1 MNLKKLVTFAL
12 FIIPLISAA
21 QLPDASFTI
30 NSATLCEGDS
40 VEFSNTSTNYTN
52 LHWFFGDGSDT
63 WSRQIPK
70 HKYSHDGTY
79 IVKLVALSALGK
91 DSIEKQVVIAAK
103 PNVQIAVSPSDVIN
117 LGEKATLSVS
127 NGFTD
132 YLWSTNETTAFI
144 DVFKEGKYWVRI
156 YDAKNC
162 SNSDTVFIAV
172 IQNDMSISSNI
183 LTPNVDGYNDFFE
196 IKDIASYNFPIQVFI
211 YNIRNELIYES
222 SDYQND
228 WTGEE
233 YPSGA
238 YFYLLKTE
246 DRRNKTGTIN
256 ILK

>member
-12 FIIPLISAA
+12 FILPLISVA
-21 QLPDASFTI
+21 QLPNAAFTI

-40 VEFSNTSTNYTN
+40 VEFTNTSTNYSN

-63 WSRQIPK
+63 WSRQTPK
-70 HKYSHDGTY
+70 HKYSHNGAYT
-79 IVKLVALSALGK
+79 VKLVAISSLGK

-103 PNVQIAVSPSDVIN
+103 PLVEISVSPSNVIN

-127 NGFTD
+127 NGFSH
-132 YLWSTNETTAFI
+132 YEWSTGEATASI
-144 DVFKEGKYWVRI
+144 DVFKESYYWVKI
-156 YDAKNC
+156 HDSNNC

-172 IQNDMSISSNI
+172 IQNDISVSSNI

-196 IKDIASYNFPIQVFI
+196 ITDINNYNFPIEVYI
-211 YNIRNELIYES
+211 YNIRNELIFES

-228 WTGEE
+228 WNGGD
-233 YPSGA
+233 YPAGA
-238 YFYLLKTE
+238 YFYLLKTQ
-246 DRRNKTGTIN
+246 DRRDKTGTIN